1 MSKLKYMLMLTA
13 AGFLLCFIYLH
24 TQINKAEHQLQT
36 TKNNY
41 AELKSFIAQIP
52 SEQPQAKSLSTSLF
66 YRLNEISEQLNMAQ
80 QIESV
85 NPSPRTENYSEKLEI
100 RLSNLYL
107 DQCVAW
113 LNLWQAYPDI
123 QIEQLS
129 MQKNNDN
136 FFSLS
141 MGIIRYE

>member
-1 MSKLKYMLMLTA
+1 MSKLSYMLMLAA
-13 AGFLLCFIYLH
+13 AGFLLCFIYLR
-24 TQINKAEHQLQT
+24 TQINNAEQQLQT
-36 TKNNY
+36 AKNNY
-41 AELKSFIAQIP
+41 AELKSLIAQIP

-66 YRLNEISEQLNMAQ
+66 YRLNEISEQLNMTQ
-80 QIESV
+80 QIESIT
-85 NPSPRTENYSEKLEI
+85 PSSRTENYSEKLEI
-100 RLSNLYL
+100 RLANLYL

-123 QIEQLS
+123 KIEQLS

>member
-24 TQINKAEHQLQT
+24 TQINKAEQQLQT

-41 AELKSFIAQIP
+41 AELKSLIAQIP

-80 QIESV
+80 
-85 NPSPRTENYSEKLEI
+85 
-100 RLSNLYL
+100 SN
-107 DQCVAW
+107 
-113 LNLWQAYPDI
+113 
-123 QIEQLS
+123 
-129 MQKNNDN
+129 
-136 FFSLS
+136 
-141 MGIIRYE
+141 R